1 MKDMDKNNMDLE
13 DIDEADMSYEDDA
26 VEDQWY
32 KYLITLHVNNYILGD
47 IMNIDN
53 R

>member
-26 VEDQWY
+26 V
-32 KYLITLHVNNYILGD
+32 
-47 IMNIDN
+47 
-53 R
+53 